1 MWPRVVEVMFGAW
14 LLIVPF
20 VFRGTPEVDR
30 FVPSAVLSGSVII
43 VASLMAFWH
52 RTAWARFIT
61 LAASLW
67 LMGHGY
73 FAAVRPGPPAA
84 QNEIT
89 VGLLLI
95 LFAILPNETNRPP
108 IGWRGPQI
116 PGRGRRA

>member
-20 VFRGTPEVDR
+20 VFGGTPEVDR
-30 FVPSAVLSGSVII
+30 FVTSAVVSGSVVI

-52 RTAWARFIT
+52 RAGWARFVT

-67 LMGHGY
+67 LVGHGY

-95 LFAILPNETNRPP
+95 LFAILPKETNRPP
-108 IGWRGPQI
+108 IGWRG
-116 PGRGRRA
+116 RRA